1 MYVDD
6 IGEAGKKQN
15 INPTWKV
22 LMKDV
27 DLGVPTSFF
36 DHTQRE
42 CHISKDIADND
53 RNMFESRISAGAQ
66 EKPSE
71 TRASGKLDANT
82 IKCVRAWLVWQPS
95 EHEDIAS

>member
-6 IGEAGKKQN
+6 IREAGKKQH

-42 CHISKDIADND
+42 CRISKDFADKY

-66 EKPSE
+66 EKLSE

-82 IKCVRAWLVWQPS
+82 ISSWSYDMEGHAKKCVER
-95 EHEDIAS
+95 